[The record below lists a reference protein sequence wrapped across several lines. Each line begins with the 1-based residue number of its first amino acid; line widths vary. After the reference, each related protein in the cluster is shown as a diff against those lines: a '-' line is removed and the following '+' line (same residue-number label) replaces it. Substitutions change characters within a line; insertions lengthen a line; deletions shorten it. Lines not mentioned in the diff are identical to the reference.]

1 MKKSIKEIPANKRG
15 TVRLLENQL
24 GVSRATVHRLIRKE
38 KIMQPANI
46 RLRPQLTEEH
56 KIARIDYAL
65 SWRKPNGLYDDM
77 LEVVHVDEKWFFTEV
92 QRQRVYLLEGEER
105 PNKTAKHKQHIPK
118 LMFLAANA
126 RPRWDYRNNM
136 MFDGKLGLWPI
147 AEQLPAQRASRN
159 RARGTLEWKSV
170 SVTKEVYTT
179 FLFDKV
185 VVSILSNWP
194 RGRNTRK
201 VRIQQD
207 NAKPHLSPDEFK
219 VIWEERKEQMQSEFA
234 DGQEFDITL
243 YNQAAQSPDTNIN
256 DLCFFASIQ
265 SLQQKERTMNLG
277 ELVARVTRCYEE
289 YDWRK
294 LNNAFLTLQ
303 CVLNEILI
311 CNGDNNYKLPHI
323 SKAKLEREGQLPMSI
338 HVAEEAIQ
346 WVEGAPGVD
355 DMMDED
361 DEDE

>member
-1 MKKSIKEIPANKRG
+1 
-15 TVRLLENQL
+15 
-24 GVSRATVHRLIRKE
+24 
-38 KIMQPANI
+38 MQN
-46 RLRPQLTEEH
+46 E
-56 KIARIDYAL
+56 Y
-65 SWRKPNGLYDDM
+65 
-77 LEVVHVDEKWFFTEV
+77 
-92 QRQRVYLLEGEER
+92 
-105 PNKTAKHKQHIPK
+105 
-118 LMFLAANA
+118 
-126 RPRWDYRNNM
+126 
-136 MFDGKLGLWPI
+136 
-147 AEQLPAQRASRN
+147 
-159 RARGTLEWKSV
+159 
-170 SVTKEVYTT
+170 
-179 FLFDKV
+179 
-185 VVSILSNWP
+185 
-194 RGRNTRK
+194 
-201 VRIQQD
+201 
-207 NAKPHLSPDEFK
+207 
-219 VIWEERKEQMQSEFA
+219 A

-361 DEDE
+361 NEDE